1 MKTNI
6 VINISPPILLSGK
19 ILVLELWFKMLSANQ
34 IAGLF
39 KM

>member
-6 VINISPPILLSGK
+6 VINISPPISGK
-19 ILVLELWFKMLSANQ
+19 ILVLKLWAKMLLASQ
-34 IAGLF
+34 IAGFF